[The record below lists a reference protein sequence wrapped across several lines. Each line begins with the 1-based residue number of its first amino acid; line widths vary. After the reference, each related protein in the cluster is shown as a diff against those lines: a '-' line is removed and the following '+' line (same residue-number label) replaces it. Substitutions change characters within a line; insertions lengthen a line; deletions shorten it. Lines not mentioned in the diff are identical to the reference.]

1 MIDQAA
7 GSRDDD
13 VGPGF
18 KFFGLFAEPHTT
30 IEQSHLEAGVLAV
43 FLK

>member
-13 VGPGF
+13 IGASF
-18 KFFGLFAEPHTT
+18 KFFSLFTEPHTT
-30 IEQSHLEAGVLAV
+30 IKQSHLEAGLLAV